1 MTFDLNFYLAQITS
15 LLAWVFLI
23 YSYWKNKDDKLLY
36 LQLISCIFFA
46 LNYVFLG
53 AYTGLFV
60 VFFEIFRDYL
70 YIKFD
75 DDKKTF
81 LFTLPIYALI
91 GIFSYDG
98 IWSLFSIFASLNDG
112 YALIYKGKRV
122 VFLGIVT
129 YVLWLVYD
137 IRYFSL
143 PNVLAESALII
154 SNLVILFQKDK
165 KNNKKFP
172 TRGGVYNRNK

>member
-1 MTFDLNFYLAQITS
+1 MDLNFYLAQITS
-15 LLAWVFLI
+15 LLAWFFLI
-23 YSYWKNKDDKLLY
+23 FSYWKNKDDKILY
-36 LQLISCIFFA
+36 LQVISCIFFV
-46 LNYVFLG
+46 LNYLFLG

-60 VFFEIFRDYL
+60 VFFEIVRDYL

-91 GIFSYDG
+91 GFFSYDG
-98 IWSLFSIFASLNDG
+98 FWSLFSIFASLNDG
-112 YALIYKGKRV
+112 YALIYKGKKV

-143 PNVLAESALII
+143 PNIVAESALII
-154 SNLVILFQKDK
+154 SNLIILFKNKEVK
-165 KNNKKFP
+165 KRRKRTQFFE
-172 TRGGVYNRNK
+172 R

>member
-1 MTFDLNFYLAQITS
+1 MDINFFLGQLTS
-15 LLAWVFLI
+15 ILAWIFLI
-23 YSYWKNKDDKLLY
+23 ISYWKNKDDKILY
-36 LQLISCIFFA
+36 LQILSCIFFV
-46 LNYVFLG
+46 LNYLFLG

-60 VFFEIFRDYL
+60 VFFEIVRDYL

-81 LFTLPIYALI
+81 MYTLPIYALI

-98 IWSLFSIFASLNDG
+98 FWSLFSIFASLNDG
-112 YALIYKGKRV
+112 YALIFKQKKV

-129 YVLWLVYD
+129 YVLWLIYD

-143 PNVLAESALII
+143 PNVLLESILIVSNLII
-154 SNLVILFQKDK
+154 LLRK
-165 KNNKKFP
+165 KEVEYGISVTRKNKTGK
-172 TRGGVYNRNK
+172 

>member
-1 MTFDLNFYLAQITS
+1 MDWNFYLAQLTS

-23 YSYWKNKDDKLLY
+23 YSYWKNKDDRILY
-36 LQLISCIFFA
+36 LQLISCIFFV
-46 LNYVFLG
+46 LNYLLLG

-60 VFFEIFRDYL
+60 VFFEILRDYL

-81 LFTLPIYALI
+81 LFTLPVYAAI

-98 IWSLFSIFASLNDG
+98 FWSLFSIFASLNDG
-112 YALIYKGKRV
+112 YALIYKEKKV

-129 YVLWLVYD
+129 YVLWLIYD

-143 PNVLAESALII
+143 PNVIAESSLII
-154 SNLVILFQKDK
+154 SNIIILFRK
-165 KNNKKFP
+165 NKKKP
-172 TRGGVYNRNK
+172 IRRNFISSKK

>member
-1 MTFDLNFYLAQITS
+1 MDINFFLGQLTS
-15 LLAWVFLI
+15 ILAWMFLI
-23 YSYWKNKDDKLLY
+23 ISYWKNKDDKILY
-36 LQLISCIFFA
+36 LQILSCIFFV
-46 LNYVFLG
+46 LNYLFLG

-60 VFFEIFRDYL
+60 VFFEIVRDYL

-81 LFTLPIYALI
+81 MYTLPIYALI

-98 IWSLFSIFASLNDG
+98 FWSLFSIFASLNDG
-112 YALIYKGKRV
+112 YALIFKQKKV

-129 YVLWLVYD
+129 YVLWLIYD

-143 PNVLAESALII
+143 PNVLLESILII
-154 SNLVILFQKDK
+154 SNLIILLRKKDVEYDISV
-165 KNNKKFP
+165 
-172 TRGGVYNRNK
+172 TRKTKRR

>member
-1 MTFDLNFYLAQITS
+1 MDISFLLGQLTS
-15 LLAWVFLI
+15 ALAWFFLI
-23 YSYWKNKDDKLLY
+23 LSYWKNKDDKILY
-36 LQLISCIFFA
+36 LQVISCVFFV
-46 LNYVFLG
+46 LNYIFLK

-60 VFFEIFRDYL
+60 VFFEIIRDYL

-81 LFTLPIYALI
+81 FLTIPIYTLI

-98 IWSLFSIFASLNDG
+98 LWSLFSIFASLNDG
-112 YALIYKGKRV
+112 YALIYKGKKV

-129 YVLWLVYD
+129 YVLWIIYD

-143 PNVLAESALII
+143 PNVLAEAILII
-154 SNLVILFQKDK
+154 SNIIILLTK
-165 KNNKKFP
+165 KEKK
-172 TRGGVYNRNK
+172 RYISRNGRKKRKYS

>member
-1 MTFDLNFYLAQITS
+1 MDLNFYLAQITS
-15 LLAWVFLI
+15 LLAWFFLI
-23 YSYWKNKDDKLLY
+23 FSYWKNKDDKILY
-36 LQLISCIFFA
+36 LQVISCIFFV
-46 LNYVFLG
+46 LNYLFLG

-60 VFFEIFRDYL
+60 VFFEIVRDYL
-70 YIKFD
+70 YIRFN

-81 LFTLPIYALI
+81 LFTLPVYALI

-98 IWSLFSIFASLNDG
+98 FWSLFSIFASLNDG
-112 YALIYKGKRV
+112 YALIYKGKKV

-143 PNVLAESALII
+143 PNVVAESALII
-154 SNLVILFQKDK
+154 SNLIILFKSKEVK
-165 KNNKKFP
+165 KRRKRTQLFK
-172 TRGGVYNRNK
+172 R

>member
-1 MTFDLNFYLAQITS
+1 MDLNFYLAQITS
-15 LLAWVFLI
+15 LLAWFFLI
-23 YSYWKNKDDKLLY
+23 FSYWKNKDDKILY
-36 LQLISCIFFA
+36 LQVISCIFFV
-46 LNYVFLG
+46 LNYLFLG

-60 VFFEIFRDYL
+60 VFFEIVRDYL
-70 YIKFD
+70 YIRFN

-81 LFTLPIYALI
+81 LFTLPVYALI

-98 IWSLFSIFASLNDG
+98 FWSLFSIFASLNDG
-112 YALIYKGKRV
+112 YALIYKGKKV

-143 PNVLAESALII
+143 PNVVAESALII
-154 SNLVILFQKDK
+154 SNLIILLGHKEPVK
-165 KNNKKFP
+165 KKK
-172 TRGGVYNRNK
+172 RKVLSKR

>member
-1 MTFDLNFYLAQITS
+1 MDWNFYLAQLTS
-15 LLAWVFLI
+15 LLAWLFLI
-23 YSYWKNKDDKLLY
+23 YSYWKNKDDKILY
-36 LQLISCIFFA
+36 LQLISCIFFG
-46 LNYVFLG
+46 LNYLLLG

-60 VFFEIFRDYL
+60 VFFEIIRDYL

-75 DDKKTF
+75 DDEKTF
-81 LFTLPIYALI
+81 LFTIPVYLII

-98 IWSLFSIFASLNDG
+98 FWSLFSIFASFNDG
-112 YALIYKGKRV
+112 YALIYKEKKV

-143 PNVLAESALII
+143 PNVVAESALIL
-154 SNLVILFQKDK
+154 SNIIILLRK
-165 KNNKKFP
+165 NKKKPVRRIFI
-172 TRGGVYNRNK
+172 GFKK

>member
-1 MTFDLNFYLAQITS
+1 MDINFFLGQLTS
-15 LLAWVFLI
+15 ILAWLFLI
-23 YSYWKNKDDKLLY
+23 ISYWKNKDDKILY
-36 LQLISCIFFA
+36 LQILSCIFFV
-46 LNYVFLG
+46 LNYLFLG

-60 VFFEIFRDYL
+60 AFFEIIRDYL

-81 LFTLPIYALI
+81 MYTLPIYALI

-98 IWSLFSIFASLNDG
+98 FWSLFSIFASLNDG
-112 YALIYKGKRV
+112 YALIFKQKKV

-129 YVLWLVYD
+129 YVLWLIYD

-143 PNVLAESALII
+143 PNVLLESILII
-154 SNLVILFQKDK
+154 SNLIILLRKKDVEYDISV
-165 KNNKKFP
+165 
-172 TRGGVYNRNK
+172 TRKTKRRK

>member
-1 MTFDLNFYLAQITS
+1 MDINFFLGQITS
-15 LLAWVFLI
+15 ILAWIFLI
-23 YSYWKNKDDKLLY
+23 ISYWKNKDDKILY
-36 LQLISCIFFA
+36 LQILSCIFFM
-46 LNYVFLG
+46 LNYLFLG

-60 VFFEIFRDYL
+60 VFFEIVRDYL

-81 LFTLPIYALI
+81 MYTLPIYALI

-98 IWSLFSIFASLNDG
+98 FWSLFSIFASLNDG
-112 YALIYKGKRV
+112 YALIFKQKKV

-129 YVLWLVYD
+129 YVLWLIYD

-143 PNVLAESALII
+143 PNVLLESILII
-154 SNLVILFQKDK
+154 SNLIILLRKKDVEYDISV
-165 KNNKKFP
+165 
-172 TRGGVYNRNK
+172 TRKTKRRK

>member
-1 MTFDLNFYLAQITS
+1 MDLNFYLAQITS
-15 LLAWVFLI
+15 LLAWFFLI
-23 YSYWKNKDDKLLY
+23 FSYWKNKDDKILY
-36 LQLISCIFFA
+36 LQVISCIFFV
-46 LNYVFLG
+46 LNYLFLG

-60 VFFEIFRDYL
+60 VFFEIVRDYL
-70 YIKFD
+70 YIRFN

-81 LFTLPIYALI
+81 LFTLLVYALI

-98 IWSLFSIFASLNDG
+98 FWSLFSIFASLNDG
-112 YALIYKGKRV
+112 YALIYKGKKV

-143 PNVLAESALII
+143 PNVVAESALII
-154 SNLVILFQKDK
+154 SNLIILFKSKEVK
-165 KNNKKFP
+165 KRRKRTQLFK
-172 TRGGVYNRNK
+172 R